1 MLPHFLC
8 CPLFPCSLCL
18 PLLAAGMAGI
28 SAGRDSDE
36 EDEDFK
42 ASESEGE
49 ESSSD
54 EDDDEDE
61 DGSPGGAR
69 MVDEEVGG

>member
-1 MLPHFLC
+1 
-8 CPLFPCSLCL
+8 
-18 PLLAAGMAGI
+18 MAGI

-49 ESSSD
+49 DSSSD
-54 EDDDEDE
+54 EDEDDE

-69 MVDEEVGG
+69 IVDEEVGVGGWGTGSPVVGWLYRRDD

>member
-1 MLPHFLC
+1 
-8 CPLFPCSLCL
+8 
-18 PLLAAGMAGI
+18 MAGI

-54 EDDDEDE
+54 EDEDDE

-69 MVDEEVGG
+69 IVDEEVSVGVWVGG